1 MNQVT
6 SIIRSDSIH
15 CERVVRRN
23 ARAFTLATYFLPP
36 KKRRASFAF
45 YCFGKSAAE
54 IARSCGNDRKAA
66 ARRLLD
72 CRRELAEAMEGR
84 ARGSV
89 LREVRWAV
97 REFSVEPD
105 LLFHLL
111 DGFARDFTLSSYE
124 TWDELEEY
132 CETVAST
139 IGVMCAQVLGI
150 PGGER
155 QERIALDHAR
165 TLGVAIQLTTIL
177 RDAAANA
184 VDGRCYLPNSELS
197 RFALTREEIGQSPQ
211 IAHDPRWH
219 RLMNFEIGRARSLYE
234 RSLPGISMLAEDS
247 QRCAAAC
254 AIGYAAVLDALEH
267 SMNDSLSARA
277 SLGTMTRLGILWE
290 AWRYRGRATA

>member
-1 MNQVT
+1 MNQAT

-15 CERVVRRN
+15 CEKVVRRN

-36 KKRRASFAF
+36 KKRRALVAF

-54 IARSCGNDRKAA
+54 IARSCSNDRKAA

-72 CRRELAEAMEGR
+72 RRRELAEAMEGR
-84 ARGSV
+84 ARGAV

-97 REFSVEPD
+97 REFSLQPN
-105 LLFHLL
+105 LLFNLL
-111 DGFARDFTLSSYE
+111 DGFARDFTVGSYA
-124 TWDELEEY
+124 TWDELEKYFEH
-132 CETVAST
+132 VGST
-139 IGVMCAQVLGI
+139 IGVMCTHVLGI

-155 QERIALDHAR
+155 QAQIALGHAR

-184 VDGRCYLPNSELS
+184 VEGKCYLPDSELS
-197 RFALTREEIGQSPQ
+197 RFDLTREDVCLNSRL
-211 IAHDPRWH
+211 AHDARWH
-219 RLMNFEIGRARSLYE
+219 RLMNFEIGRARTLYE
-234 RSLPGISMLAEDS
+234 RSLPGISMLTDDS

-267 SMNDSLSARA
+267 AMNDSLSARA